1 MKSFAEYIAE
11 AKTAINVE
19 LKQSGSTYKA
29 VVSGNVGAIE
39 VEGESTQY
47 LHGIDELSST
57 LVRSILLNKIHR
69 ADGLGKSVPM
79 GAIRKI
85 EAAVLA
91 KLQSI

>member
-1 MKSFAEYIAE
+1 MKTFRDYITE

-29 VVSGNVGAIE
+29 VISGNVGAIE

-47 LHGIDELSST
+47 SHGIDELSPT
-57 LVRSILLNKIHR
+57 LVSSILRNKIHR
-69 ADGLGKSVPM
+69 ADGFGKSVPM
-79 GAIRKI
+79 GAVRKV